1 MVDFIAVS
9 ALADPNSLASE
20 FDRATLPWRVVLD
33 SNPEVGALEKT
44 R

>member
-20 FDRATLPWRVVLD
+20 FDRATFSSRLVLD
-33 SNPEVGALEKT
+33 SNPGIGALE
-44 R
+44 